1 VPPDHRHLVREDIDR
16 VAAGDLVLAI
26 VSLDPP
32 QADVA
37 SLHALLSGDE
47 RERAARFVF
56 ERDRVRFAVARGTLR
71 ALLGRFLDADPRSLS
86 FAYGPHGK
94 PALEGVPLAFNLS
107 HSADLA
113 LIALAREGELG
124 VDVEA
129 IRERVNVDEVATT
142 FAPPETAALLAVP
155 EEARRDAFFVAW
167 TRKEAYIK
175 AIGTGFSLA
184 PHRFVV
190 SVAPD
195 ADAALLSTTHDERDC
210 AAWSLGT
217 LRPRPGFVASYAL
230 RRSRGGSFEVRAVD
244 FAAG

>member
-1 VPPDHRHLVREDIDR
+1 M
-16 VAAGDLVLAI
+16 
-26 VSLDPP
+26 
-32 QADVA
+32 
-37 SLHALLSGDE
+37 
-47 RERAARFVF
+47 
-56 ERDRVRFAVARGTLR
+56 ARGTLR

-129 IRERVNVDEVATT
+129 IRERVNIEEVATT

-155 EEARRDAFFVAW
+155 EEARRDAFFAAW

-195 ADAALLSTTHDERDC
+195 ADAALLRRRTTSAIAPRGRSGRYARARASSPRTRSADRAAGASRCAPST
-210 AAWSLGT
+210 S
-217 LRPRPGFVASYAL
+217 RPGDGVT
-230 RRSRGGSFEVRAVD
+230 GGTGCPAGSARAR
-244 FAAG
+244 AGAR